1 MQSQNNLP
9 YKVHRTR
16 NKAQNTQHKL
26 GVAFLYLERNNQLSH
41 ES

>member
-1 MQSQNNLP
+1 MQSQNKLP
-9 YKVHRTR
+9 YKLHRTR

-26 GVAFLYLERNNQLSH
+26 GLRSIERNNQLSH